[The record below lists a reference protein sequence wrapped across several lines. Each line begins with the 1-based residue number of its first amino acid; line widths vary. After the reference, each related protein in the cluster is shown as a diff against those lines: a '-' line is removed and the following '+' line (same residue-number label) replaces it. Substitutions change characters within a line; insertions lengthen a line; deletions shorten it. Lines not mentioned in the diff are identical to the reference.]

1 MTRAVQILFCAVVMT
16 GCARMV
22 EVPLEPVEMAEPPP
36 AATNDEPAP
45 IDEGDEGVAGMSGG
59 PELPVTPSDEPPPA
73 EETPV
78 DVPDRD
84 AVCEGLAKLAA
95 RDGAITFN
103 ADGSAT
109 VSVFL
114 ENVTDQDMFE
124 YPGINVRWE
133 VQHRYAAGEGGDLL
147 LYGLFAGQRWEH
159 TFQAPADVLER
170 GAGGLMI
177 VHAEPFTLS
186 SRYPD
191 AGCESRALEFS
202 AIVP

>member
-1 MTRAVQILFCAVVMT
+1 MTRAVQILLYAVVMT

-22 EVPLEPVEMAEPPP
+22 EVPLEPVEVAEPPP

-45 IDEGDEGVAGMSGG
+45 VDDGVAGMGG
-59 PELPVTPSDEPPPA
+59 QSQLPLTPSDEPPPA
-73 EETPV
+73 EATI
-78 DVPDRD
+78 DRD
-84 AVCEGLAKLAA
+84 GVCEGLAKLAA
-95 RDGAITFN
+95 RDGTITFN

-114 ENVTDQDMFE
+114 ENVTDHDMFE

-133 VQHRYAAGEGGDLL
+133 VQHRYAAGEGGDLF

-159 TFQAPADVLER
+159 TFQAPADVLQR
-170 GAGGLMI
+170 GSGGLMI
-177 VHAEPFTLS
+177 VHAEPFTLG

-191 AGCESRALEFS
+191 AGCEANRLEFS